1 MCKRE
6 KGWVGLI
13 VGLFFVFGLCV
24 WAAHVDVAHAT
35 TVAQAQEVAAQKASS
50 SSVAAKAEVK
60 DPKEATASE
69 HEASAE
75 GEEEGIHITHAQVM
89 DFIWRCLNFALLI
102 VILVKFGKD
111 PVKNFLQ
118 GRSESIKKEFDDL
131 EEQRKEAERKYEEY
145 RQKLADMDK
154 EAEKIL
160 QAFIKQ
166 GEAEKEKIIAQAYE
180 TAERIKAQA
189 KFYVQQELAKA
200 REQLKAEVADMA
212 VKLAEDIIRKN
223 ITEQDHHRL
232 IAEYLERVVQKN

>member
-13 VGLFFVFGLCV
+13 VSFLFVLGLCC
-24 WAAHVDVAHAT
+24 WCGHVDVARAT
-35 TVAQAQEVAAQKASS
+35 TVAQAQEVATQKASS
-50 SSVAAKAEVK
+50 SVAVKAEVK
-60 DPKEATASE
+60 DPKETKASE
-69 HEASAE
+69 HKASAE
-75 GEEEGIHITHAQVM
+75 GEEEGIHITHAQIM
-89 DFIWRCLNFALLI
+89 DFIWRCLNFALLV
-102 VILVKFGKD
+102 VILVKFLKD
-111 PVKNFLQ
+111 PIRDFLR
-118 GRSESIKKEFDDL
+118 GRTESIKKEFDDL

-154 EAEKIL
+154 EAERIL

-189 KFYVQQELAKA
+189 KFYIQQELAKA
-200 REQLKAEVADMA
+200 KEQLKAEVADMA

>member
-1 MCKRE
+1 MCNRE
-6 KGWVGLI
+6 KGWVGII
-13 VGLFFVFGLCV
+13 VALCFVVGFCFCSHIEMARAV
-24 WAAHVDVAHAT
+24 TIAH
-35 TVAQAQEVAAQKASS
+35 AQEVVAQKAPSA
-50 SSVAAKAEVK
+50 VAVKAEVK
-60 DPKEATASE
+60 DPPEAKAAE
-69 HEASAE
+69 HESAE
-75 GEEEGIHITHAQVM
+75 GEEEGIHISHAQVM
-89 DFIWRCLNFALLI
+89 DFIWRCLNFALLVI
-102 VILVKFGKD
+102 ILVKFLKD
-111 PVKNFLQ
+111 PIRDFLR
-118 GRSESIKKEFDDL
+118 GRTESIKKEFDEL

-154 EAEKIL
+154 EAERIL

-166 GEAEKEKIIAQAYE
+166 GEAEKEKIIAQAHE

-200 REQLKAEVADMA
+200 REQLKAEVTEMA